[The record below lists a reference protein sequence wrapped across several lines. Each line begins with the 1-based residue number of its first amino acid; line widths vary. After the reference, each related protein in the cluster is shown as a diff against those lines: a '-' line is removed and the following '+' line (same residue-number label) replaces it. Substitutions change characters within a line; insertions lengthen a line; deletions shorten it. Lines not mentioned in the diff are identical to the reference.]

1 MRRLP
6 ALVAVTALA
15 GLGLVGCSASAASSC
30 PAPTADPKLADT
42 VTVSGDFGT
51 VPDVQVRTPF
61 VAEARGVDT
70 VIDGD
75 GTRITQAD
83 QVVLLDLSVYDG
95 TSGDRI
101 VSSRYDGNA
110 QNAQALSVWDQTFP
124 DFSSALLCSTEG
136 SRLVISLPY
145 DNVGETA
152 AQGLGIAEGGSAV
165 VVADVRRAY
174 LPAAD
179 GEEQFN
185 AGSGMPS
192 VVRAP
197 DGQPG
202 VTVPQSDAPSEVRS
216 ETLKKGDGPV
226 VQADS
231 IARVHV
237 LGVGWEDRRQFVSTW
252 ESSPA
257 AVTPAQL
264 PEAVASA
271 LEGQTVGSQVL
282 VTVPADQTADD
293 QRAFRAPADTALV
306 YVFDILGIDD

>member
-42 VTVSGDFGT
+42 VTVSGEFGT

-306 YVFDILGIDD
+306 YVFAILGIDD